1 MLKALVIGFGYW
13 GPNLAR
19 NIAISDFFELKA
31 ILDSNPGAQAK
42 AKHIFPQTLIFR
54 DLAEIDTNDFD
65 VAFIATPASTHM
77 RIAQILID
85 KGLHLWIEKPATLN
99 LKDAEYLISLQKKY
113 KKLIVVDHPY
123 AYSPAVETMALEIK
137 QNKIGK
143 PLYFE
148 SQRANL
154 GIFQP
159 DVNVLWDLAVHD
171 LSILRFC
178 VPEIQTEWVSCITSN
193 PLGIGNDSIANLNIS
208 FHNSLFANIS
218 CNWLSPI
225 KIRRTFFIGNKET
238 MLFDDNSSVEKLKI
252 YTQEFT
258 AEKDYKLVDEL
269 KISFRSGDILSPR
282 ISPTEPLRLA
292 IDDFANSINTNVPN
306 RNELSKQIDIL
317 TILDLAQKSADQSGQ
332 RIYANAK

>member
-1 MLKALVIGFGYW
+1 MLKALLIGFGYW

-19 NIAISDFFELKA
+19 NIANSDFFELKT
-31 ILDSNPGAQAK
+31 ILDSNPAARAK
-42 AKHIFPQTLIFR
+42 AKHMFPQASTAT
-54 DLAEIDTNDFD
+54 DLMEIVTNDFD
-65 VAFIATPASTHM
+65 VAFIATPASTHIG
-77 RIAQILID
+77 IAQILIE

-99 LKDAEYLISLQKKY
+99 LKDAEILIALQEMHKKV
-113 KKLIVVDHPY
+113 IVVDHPY

-171 LSILRFC
+171 LSILLFC
-178 VPEIQTEWVSCITSN
+178 VPEIQSEWVSCITSN
-193 PLGIGNDSIANLNIS
+193 PLGIGKDSIANLNIS

-238 MLFDDNSSVEKLKI
+238 LLFDDNSSVEKLKI
-252 YTQEFT
+252 YSQEFT
-258 AEKDYKLVDEL
+258 TENDSKLVDEL
-269 KISFRSGDILSPR
+269 KISFRSGNILSPR
-282 ISPTEPLRLA
+282 ISPAEPLRLA
-292 IDDFANSINTNVPN
+292 IDDFANAISKDVPS
-306 RNELSKQIDIL
+306 RNDLRKQIEIL
-317 TILDLAQKSADQSGQ
+317 TILELAQKSANQNGQ
-332 RIYANAK
+332 RIYANAQ